1 MASHSLSN
9 CGSEV
14 RAHDRDRF
22 LTVLFAPS
30 ECREALFALYAFNI
44 EVAKIRETV
53 SEPMLGQIRLQWWRE
68 AIDDAYRGDLRSHAV
83 VQSLGAVIERSHL
96 SRRYFNRLFDARERD
111 LENSPPKTMAALEDY
126 AEATSATLGWL
137 ALEILGASTEVTRTA
152 VGHVGTA
159 WALVGLLR
167 ALSRHLP
174 KNRVYLPSDLMLRHG
189 FDLCTLAAQPS
200 QRQLADAVAEI
211 ADVARGHLAAAGA
224 LRPDVEAA
232 ALSALLPAAIARGY
246 LRRLAR
252 AGHDPF
258 SANHSRPAALLP
270 LALAVNSFL
279 GRY

>member
-83 VQSLGAVIERSHL
+83 VQSLGAVIERFHL
-96 SRRYFNRLFDARERD
+96 SRRYFDRLFDARERD
-111 LENSPPKTMAALEDY
+111 FENSPPETMAALEDY

-174 KNRVYLPSDLMLRHG
+174 KNRVYLPLDLMLRHG

-211 ADVARGHLAAAGA
+211 ADVACGHLDSARA
-224 LRPDVEAA
+224 LRPHIEAA
-232 ALSALLPAAIARGY
+232 ALPLLLPAVAARRY
-246 LRRLAR
+246 LRRLAL
-252 AGHDPF
+252 AAYDPYAKRF
-258 SANHSRPAALLP
+258 IRPTAIMPLILAASALLK
-270 LALAVNSFL
+270 
-279 GRY
+279 RY